1 MGFVMP
7 YQSKAPQLDPSV
19 FIAPTAAVVG
29 DVTIG
34 ENSSI
39 WFGTVVRGDYQPVK
53 IGTYTNI
60 QDNATVHVM
69 GDTPTEIGNYVIIGH
84 NALIHS
90 RKIGDHCLIGMGSVL
105 LGYTEIG
112 ENCIIGAGSLLA
124 QRKKIPPNSL
134 VYGNPAKIIR
144 SLRDDEIEA
153 LHESA
158 LNYYSFAQKYM
169 EELAHIK

>member
-1 MGFVMP
+1 MGVIMP

-19 FIAPTAAVVG
+19 FVALTAAVVG

-39 WFGTVVRGDYQPVK
+39 WFGTVVRGDYQSIK
-53 IGTYTNI
+53 IGAYTNI
-60 QDNATVHVM
+60 QDNATIHVM
-69 GDTPTEIGNYVIIGH
+69 GDMPTEIGDYVIIGH

-90 RKIGDHCLIGMGSVL
+90 RKIGDHCLIGMGSIL

-112 ENCIIGAGSLLA
+112 ENCIIGAGTLLA
-124 QRKKIPPNSL
+124 QRKKIPANSL
-134 VYGNPAKIIR
+134 VYGNPAKIVR

-158 LNYYSFAQKYM
+158 MNYHSYAEKYM
-169 EELAHIK
+169 EELAKLK